1 MAEDFLFDYPV
12 MLGSQRIGPDLAN
25 VGLRQP
31 DANRH
36 LRHLYAPRLEVTGSA
51 MPPYR
56 FLFEKRRIERAR
68 SPDAL
73 ELPPGLAPGNGYEI
87 VPTQEAKALAAY
99 LISLRADAPLFET
112 PMTVP
117 AVPETNA
124 PAATNLPA
132 PKSFGAVN
140 STSPARK

>member
-1 MAEDFLFDYPV
+1 MWPRAINTSPSVLARRK
-12 MLGSQRIGPDLAN
+12 GSVAF
-25 VGLRQP
+25 
-31 DANRH
+31 
-36 LRHLYAPRLEVTGSA
+36 TTSA
-51 MPPYR
+51 KGMVALCSLSPWTMPPYR

-73 ELPPGLAPGNGYEI
+73 DLPPGLAPGDGYEI

-132 PKSFGAVN
+132 GPAVN